1 MGKKV
6 DLNTRKHNN
15 NHIRKNNHNYYN
27 YNNSRN
33 LSPENAEELNEINQ
47 NTNALGT
54 SSFQREYEPPK
65 SANLTIKMPLPVKVA
80 LTAGLIGIP
89 LFLLMVFVVIF
100 ASDDSSGGLA
110 FGGYYELPCNE
121 ITVIDVDALGNPTES
136 KTYDLEDYVAGVV
149 YAEIGEF
156 DNLEVYKTYAVAAR
170 TYVSKVASNECTIEN
185 STRAQTFKDITNLN
199 TNTSKMIYEAVEATK
214 GQVVLSDDGNLL
226 ITEYDA
232 FCFIEKTADY
242 YTLAQQ
248 GQQIPVEWANNN
260 INNRGYLNCQCEQ
273 PDKNIKECYNT
284 NGEWLD
290 GGHGRGMSQY
300 GALYLAEEQEYTYDK
315 ILKFYYGDEII
326 VSSQYMTSIA
336 GLSIKNTTDAKA
348 LDTRLDEFLNSN
360 GSSIENMN
368 TFIHDSVISVG
379 AGTREGVVVAA
390 VSLINY
396 LYDNFNTKL
405 PYYWGG
411 AYQHIGVS
419 PSFGSY
425 SPSTP
430 SRSGKIYYYQSF
442 DCSGFVS
449 WSIKNGGYNFNRTTS
464 FYFDVNYSDDSCDI
478 ESSSCVGQPGD
489 LINSPND
496 HVELIV
502 AVDLE
507 NEKYVIAH
515 SGTEGVVMKERP
527 MHVDTSSKKQSKILH
542 MDSFYN
548 NPEKVNT
555 SY

>member
-6 DLNTRKHNN
+6 DLNTRRVSN
-15 NHIRKNNHNYYN
+15 NHIRKNTHN
-27 YNNSRN
+27 YNNYNNPAN
-33 LSPENAEELNEINQ
+33 LSSENVDEINETNQ
-47 NTNALGT
+47 NINAPGI
-54 SSFQREYEPPK
+54 SNFQREYELPK
-65 SANLTIKMPLPVKVA
+65 SVNLTLKMPLPVKVA

-411 AYQHIGVS
+411 AYQYIGIS

-449 WSIKNGGYNFNRTTS
+449 WAIKNGGYNFNRTTS

>member
-65 SANLTIKMPLPVKVA
+65 SANLTIKMPLSIKVA

-100 ASDDSSGGLA
+100 ASDDSSGGLS

-185 STRAQTFKDITNLN
+185 STRAQTFKDIKDLN

-214 GQVVLSDDGNLL
+214 GQVVLSDDGDLL

-248 GQQIPVEWANNN
+248 GQQIPVDWATSN

-326 VSSQYMTSIA
+326 ISSQYMTSIA

-411 AYQHIGVS
+411 TYQHIGVS

-425 SPSTP
+425 TPSTP
-430 SRSGKIYYYQSF
+430 SRSGKIYYYKSF

-449 WSIKNGGYNFNRTTS
+449 WAIKNGGYNFNRTTS

-527 MHVDTSSKKQSKILH
+527 MHKDTSSKKQAKILH